1 MRSYQQFFAEL
12 KRRKVFKVAAV
23 YGAASFVLLQMADLL
38 GQGLRLGD
46 TFLPFITAIVLLGF
60 PLALI
65 LAWAFEV
72 TPEGVQRTG
81 AASAGEIEG
90 ILAQP
95 ASSRWPAGLMALAG
109 VAALVAGAWW
119 VGRQTAAESATT
131 STDSTA
137 TAADV
142 RLAFVDPSEDP
153 RPSIAVL
160 PFADMSPEQ
169 DQEYFGD
176 GMTEEILNTLAK
188 VRDLRVSGRTST
200 FAYKGHDKDLR
211 QIGIELGVDFL
222 VEGSVRKAGNQLRIT
237 AQLIDAADG
246 THLWSDQYDR
256 PMDDVF
262 AIQTEIAEA
271 IAGALRVP
279 LGLDADESLVSPTA
293 DLAAYDLYLAG
304 RRLMRNRGPDL
315 MEAIR
320 LFQAAIDRDS
330 TWAPAWAALGEATEI
345 SVWYPRTYEDPA
357 NPSDETRRR
366 LDAAEAAATRALQL
380 DPRNASALVAMGSV
394 HRNRGAWR
402 ESEAAYRRAIALD
415 PDNAEAHQQYGEL
428 LGNRGRIAESVR
440 AQDRATALDPAPVR
454 MENLAFSLERDDR
467 LEEALE
473 VDEVALRRDPGAS
486 KASLWEVAGQAFA
499 SAGRTREALEVLLT
513 LLREQGP
520 PPGVEPAAM
529 TADGLQSFVQAIAEA
544 KPEDVPVSLR
554 ELVWPEMWARM
565 GEAELALEA
574 FGVEQFDSHWA
585 PGIWLPAF
593 DSLRSGPVFQELL
606 SSAGFSGATLQR
618 TPVGER
624 TRPLILRESG
634 E

>member
-1 MRSYQQFFAEL
+1 MKSYQQFFAEL

-23 YGAASFVLLQMADLL
+23 YGVASYILLQVDDLL

-81 AASAGEIEG
+81 AAEAGEIEG
-90 ILAQP
+90 ILHAP
-95 ASSRWPAGLMALAG
+95 ASQRWPAGLMALAG

-119 VGRQTAAESATT
+119 VGTQTANEEAG
-131 STDSTA
+131 TA
-137 TAADV
+137 SENPADV
-142 RLAFVDPSEDP
+142 RLAFVDPSDDP

-176 GMTEEILNTLAK
+176 GMTEEILNTLARI
-188 VRDLRVSGRTST
+188 RDLRVSGRTST
-200 FAYKGHDKDLR
+200 FAYKGQDKDLR
-211 QIGIELGVDFL
+211 QIGIELGVGYL
-222 VEGSVRKAGNQLRIT
+222 VEGSVRKSGNQLRIT

-271 IAGALRVP
+271 IAAALRVP
-279 LGLDADESLVSPTA
+279 LGLEGDESLVTPTG
-293 DLAAYDLYLAG
+293 DLEAYDLYLAG
-304 RRLMRNRGPDL
+304 RRFMRNRGPDL
-315 MEAIR
+315 MEAIL

-345 SVWYPRTYEDPA
+345 SVWYPRTYQDPG
-357 NPSDETRRR
+357 NPGAETRSR
-366 LDAAEAAATRALQL
+366 LDAAEAAARRALQL

-394 HRNRGAWR
+394 YRDRGAWR
-402 ESEAAYRRAIALD
+402 ESEAVYQRAIAID

-440 AQDRATALDPAPVR
+440 ALDRAAVLDPAPVR
-454 MENLAFSLERDDR
+454 MENLAFSLKNDDR
-467 LEEALE
+467 LEEALGVNE
-473 VDEVALRRDPGAS
+473 IALRRDPGGS
-486 KASLWEVAGQAFA
+486 KASLWEAAGQAYA
-499 SAGRTREALEVLLT
+499 SVGRTREALEILVT
-513 LLREQGP
+513 LVRESGP
-520 PPGVEPAAM
+520 PPGIDPAAM
-529 TADGLQSFVQAIAEA
+529 TADGLQTFIQAIAEG
-544 KPEDVPVSLR
+544 KPEDVPEPLR
-554 ELVWPEMWARM
+554 EFVSPYVWARM
-565 GEAELALEA
+565 GEAEAAFQA
-574 FGVEQFDSHWA
+574 FGVNVEKFDLHWA
-585 PGIWLPAF
+585 PEIWNPAF
-593 DSLRSGPVFQELL
+593 DSLRSEPVFQELFASDGL
-606 SSAGFSGATLQR
+606 SGATLQR

-624 TRPLILRESG
+624 TRPLILREAAAP
-634 E
+634 